1 MNTNNLIGLHNEA
14 IKKLHEINFF
24 NNIDT
29 AHANKLLAEYN
40 RFVDL
45 KFKEAEKEYV
55 NGDDVITDV
64 CQAFNVTYSD
74 LLKKNRSTHVR
85 YARYTVMYIL
95 REHGLTHNR
104 IADYLR
110 PAVTHHSSVIHGVF
124 KIQQLLSTPHD
135 AYYDIV
141 NSLINKY

>member
-1 MNTNNLIGLHNEA
+1 MNTTNLIGLHNEA

-24 NNIDT
+24 NGIDT
-29 AHANKLLAEYN
+29 AHANRLLKEYN
-40 RFVDL
+40 TFVQTNFKDL
-45 KFKEAEKEYV
+45 NEDISTPDE
-55 NGDDVITDV
+55 VITGV
-64 CQAFNVTYSD
+64 CREFNITFSD
-74 LLKKNRSTHVR
+74 LCRKNRSTHHR

-124 KIQQLLSTPHD
+124 KIHELLSTPHD
-135 AYYDIV
+135 VYYEIV